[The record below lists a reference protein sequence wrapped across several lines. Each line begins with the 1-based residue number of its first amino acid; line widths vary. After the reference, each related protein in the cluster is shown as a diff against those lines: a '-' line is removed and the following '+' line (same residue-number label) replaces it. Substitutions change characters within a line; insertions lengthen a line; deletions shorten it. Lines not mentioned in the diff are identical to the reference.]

1 MPKTHSRQVKPER
14 TAPIELEVLATA
26 RVSPSF
32 VRVTLGGAEIDR
44 FTPRGYDQ
52 WFRLFLPP
60 ADAAEVRLPDRDGY
74 LGYAQLLRTPKAVRP
89 TMRNYTVREF
99 RAATADRGAEL
110 DIDFVLHESPDTGAL
125 EGVAAAWAAGCRAG
139 DRVGLLDEGYG
150 FDASEAASWFLLVAD
165 ETGLPAVAGICA
177 SLPAD
182 VTGAAIVEIPDA
194 ADAQE
199 FPKPAGV
206 VVHWVVRQH
215 GDRPGAGAYAAASA
229 VEVPGAVAAH
239 AYAVGESGLA
249 TGIRRLLVTERGW
262 AKGDVSFCGYW
273 RLPKGAPA
281 VDAAQLIG
289 A

>member
-1 MPKTHSRQVKPER
+1 MSKTHSRQVKTER
-14 TAPIELEVLATA
+14 TTPLELEVLGTA

-32 VRVTLGGAEIDR
+32 VRVTVGAGEIDR

-60 ADAAEVRLPDRDGY
+60 EGADEVRLPDRDGY

-110 DIDFVLHESPDTGAL
+110 DIDFVLHESPESGEL
-125 EGVAAAWAAGCRAG
+125 EGVAASWAAGCRVG

-150 FDASEAASWFLLVAD
+150 FDASDEAAWFLLVAD
-165 ETGLPAVAGICA
+165 ETGLPAIAGICA

-182 VTGAAIVEIPDA
+182 AQGAAIVEVPHAD
-194 ADAQE
+194 DAQE
-199 FPKPAGV
+199 FPTPAGV
-206 VVHWVVRQH
+206 VVHWVVREH
-215 GDRPGAGAYAAASA
+215 GQRPGAAAYAAASA
-229 VEVPGAVAAH
+229 VELPGDVAAH

-249 TGIRRLLVTERGW
+249 TGIRRLLVNERAW
-262 AKGDVSFCGYW
+262 AKSDVSFCGYW

-281 VDAAQLIG
+281 IETAQLIG

>member
-1 MPKTHSRQVKPER
+1 MSKTHSRQVKTER
-14 TAPIELEVLATA
+14 TAPIELEVLATR

-32 VRVTLGGAEIDR
+32 VRVTVGGGEIDR

-60 ADAAEVRLPDRDGY
+60 EGADEVRLPDRDGY

-110 DIDFVLHESPDTGAL
+110 DIDFVLHESPETGEL

-139 DRVGLLDEGYG
+139 DRIGLLDEGYG
-150 FDASEAASWFLLVAD
+150 FDASDEAAWFLLVAD

-177 SLPAD
+177 SLPAR
-182 VTGAAIVEIPDA
+182 VGAE
-194 ADAQE
+194 
-199 FPKPAGV
+199 
-206 VVHWVVRQH
+206 
-215 GDRPGAGAYAAASA
+215 AYAAASA
-229 VEVPGAVAAH
+229 LEFPGDIACH

-249 TGIRRLLVTERGW
+249 TGIRRLLVNERGW
-262 AKGDVSFCGYW
+262 AKSDVSFCGYW
-273 RLPKGAPA
+273 RLPKAAPT
-281 VDAAQLIG
+281 VESRQLIG